1 MADQIVVLDEQKM
14 LEKIHD
20 LPNQLEK
27 AWTSLWTKDIGVDR
41 KDFDRILIAGMGG
54 SGIAGYL
61 AKELC
66 LDSPVSIDL
75 WADYE
80 LPGWVND
87 KTLFIAV
94 SYSGDT
100 EETLDATKKALEKKA
115 QIIAI
120 TSGGKLKDMA
130 KANKFPVIEIDYKS
144 SPREAI
150 GWLYGSV
157 LTLLAK
163 LGVAPLKET
172 DYFKA
177 LKELHQTAN
186 ENSFPTKAQELVMS
200 LNNKVPVIA
209 TQKPLT
215 AVAKRWVNELNENAK
230 TFAVAAEVPELCHNL
245 LVGLDFAVAEKIQIL
260 YLESHFA
267 FSRNVARRKL
277 IEKLCV
283 KKEIA
288 FTPLSVRS
296 GSLLAEQLLFIYFG
310 DLLSYYLAG
319 VYGIDP
325 SPVESINFLKEGLK
339 KA

>member
-27 AWTSLWTKDIGVDR
+27 AWTNLWTKDIDLDK
-41 KDFDRILIAGMGG
+41 KDFDRIIIAGMGG
-54 SGIAGYL
+54 SGIPGYL
-61 AKELC
+61 AKELL
-66 LDSPVSIDL
+66 LDSPIPIDV
-75 WADYE
+75 WADYQ
-80 LPGWVND
+80 LPGWVD
-87 KTLFIAV
+87 EKTLFIAI
-94 SYSGDT
+94 SFSGDT
-100 EETLDATKKALEKKA
+100 EETLDATKAALTKKA
-115 QIIAI
+115 QVVAI
-120 TSGGKLKDMA
+120 TKGGKLKEMA
-130 KANKFPVIEIDYKS
+130 KTNKFPVISVDYDS
-144 SPREAI
+144 SPREAV
-150 GWLYGSV
+150 GHLYGSL

-163 LGVAPLKET
+163 LGVSSLKET

-177 LKELHQTAN
+177 LKELQQTAK
-186 ENSFPTKAQELVMS
+186 EGSFPIKAQELVMT

-230 TFAVAAEVPELCHNL
+230 TFAVSAEVPEMCHNL
-245 LVGLDFAVAEKIQIL
+245 LVGLDFAVTEKIQIL
-260 YLESHFA
+260 YLESNFA
-267 FSRNVARRKL
+267 NSRNILRRKV
-277 IEKLCV
+277 IEKLCA

-296 GSLLAEQLLFIYFG
+296 GSVLAEQLLFIYFG

-325 SPVESINFLKEGLK
+325 SPVESINFIKEELK

>member
-1 MADQIVVLDEQKM
+1 MAEIVVQDEQKM

-27 AWTSLWTKDIGVDR
+27 AWTNLWTKDIDIDK

-61 AKELC
+61 TKELFA
-66 LDSPVSIDL
+66 DSPLSIDV
-75 WADYE
+75 WADYG
-80 LPGWVND
+80 LPGWAD
-87 KTLFIAV
+87 ERTLLIAV
-94 SYSGDT
+94 SFSGDT
-100 EETLDATKKALEKKA
+100 EEDIDAVKAAIEKKVKVVV
-115 QIIAI
+115 I
-120 TSGGKLKDMA
+120 TTGGELKDLA
-130 KANKFPVIEIDYKS
+130 KTHKFPVITVDYAS

-150 GWLYGSV
+150 GHLYGSV

-163 LGVAPLKET
+163 LGVSKLGEK
-172 DYFKA
+172 DYFAA
-177 LKELHQTAN
+177 LKELKQTA
-186 ENSFPTKAQELVMS
+186 EEKSFPTKAQELVMT
-200 LNNKVPVIA
+200 LNNKVPIIV

-245 LVGLDFAVAEKIQIL
+245 LVGLDFPIVEKLQFL
-260 YLESHFA
+260 YLESQFA
-267 FSRNVARRKL
+267 FSRNKARREV
-277 IEKLCV
+277 IEKLCA
-283 KKEIA
+283 KKDIG
-288 FTPLSVRS
+288 FIPLSVRS
-296 GSLLAEQLLFIYFG
+296 GSLLAEQWLFIYFG

-325 SPVESINFLKEGLK
+325 SPIESINFLKEELK